1 MLAMMFRIGPWLAGL
16 CVFLA
21 ATAPT
26 AAADLGKID
35 RTIHKEPAYS
45 TKPRYGLLV
54 FGPSAGTRVWVVQD
68 GPTVYVDR
76 NGDGDLTASDERFTL
91 NSGNPKRKEF
101 GSLHECKIEVRDP
114 DGRTRYVI
122 TGIGIHPE
130 GENSDG
136 RHLMANVN
144 IEGPVSYRQY
154 CDAKLGAS
162 PDKASV
168 AHFHG
173 PLTAGPRTMNWKLT
187 PELSRLPVGD
197 PPGEIYNMVGTMDP
211 EHGCWVVVRSED
223 LPKDLHPAVQ
233 VEFTPQNPGGAAFQK
248 RYLLEQRC

>member
-1 MLAMMFRIGPWLAGL
+1 MMLRIGPWLAGL
-16 CVFLA
+16 SVFVA

-35 RTIHKEPAYS
+35 RTIRKEPAYNA
-45 TKPRYGLLV
+45 KPKYALLV
-54 FGPSAGTRVWVVQD
+54 FGPSARTRVWVVQD

-76 NGDGDLTASDERFTL
+76 NADGDLTGTDERFTI
-91 NSGNPKRKEF
+91 NSSNPKQKDV
-101 GSLHECKIEVRDP
+101 GSLEKCKIEVPDP

-130 GENSDG
+130 GQDSDE
-136 RHLMANVN
+136 RHLMANVDV
-144 IEGPVSYRQY
+144 EGPVSYHQY

-162 PDKASV
+162 PDKAAV

-173 PLTAGPRTMNWKLT
+173 PLTAGPRTINWKLT
-187 PELSRLPVGD
+187 PQLSQLPTGD
-197 PPGEIYNMVGTMDP
+197 KPGEIYAIVGTMDP

-233 VEFTPQNPGGAAFQK
+233 VEFTPQNAGGPALQK
-248 RYLLEQRC
+248 RYFLEQRC